1 MTSQAKN
8 KKFLENL
15 DFFEFLAYAGCMKQ
29 TQKKTGN
36 RRGTGPASRFSQL
49 LNEELR
55 AIAAR
60 QRMTLRMLEEL
71 TGVSRTRLSHTL
83 NQDASPLNTN
93 EFELICRALEVSPA
107 EICTRAEAARK
118 KELAVEKA
126 SVSDKELAAQILARA
141 EAATKA
147 GYTLAAH
154 PADDIIT
161 EDPASA

>member
-1 MTSQAKN
+1 
-8 KKFLENL
+8 
-15 DFFEFLAYAGCMKQ
+15 MKQ

-141 EAATKA
+141 EAAEQA
-147 GYTLAAH
+147 GYALAAH
-154 PADDIIT
+154 PADEIIT

>member
-1 MTSQAKN
+1 MGSVK
-8 KKFLENL
+8 
-15 DFFEFLAYAGCMKQ
+15 
-29 TQKKTGN
+29 GN

-93 EFELICRALEVSPA
+93 EFELICQALEVSPA
-107 EICTRAEAARK
+107 EICTRAEAALQ
-118 KELAVEKA
+118 KELAAETS
-126 SVSDKELAAQILARA
+126 SVSDKE
-141 EAATKA
+141 
-147 GYTLAAH
+147 
-154 PADDIIT
+154 
-161 EDPASA
+161 SA